1 MIVNE
6 STQYLHI
13 GATYHVVA
21 DGNTMHHQV
30 VAQGNNKL
38 MVGNGQNLPTT
49 CVSCTLLTVSKLTK
63 YNNLVI
69 EFNALIIS
77 K

>member
-1 MIVNE
+1 
-6 STQYLHI
+6 
-13 GATYHVVA
+13 
-21 DGNTMHHQV
+21 
-30 VAQGNNKL
+30 

-77 K
+77 KWHFVALISQGHTWWRTI